1 MSKFGFDLND
11 YESNGGG
18 SRTYD
23 PLPKG
28 DYKLKCTEAEEKETR
43 SGGVMIA
50 ATFEVVGGEHD
61 GRKVW
66 NNYNIHNSSEKA
78 QKIGREQVASWA
90 KACGK
95 PNATSFDELLERP
108 FTAVLDIEKGKDGYS
123 DKNRIVGYVLGSAPA
138 PKVAPKPA
146 QQSLADMEDDIP
158 EAKPAKGDK
167 KKNPWD

>member
-1 MSKFGFDLND
+1 
-11 YESNGGG
+11 
-18 SRTYD
+18 
-23 PLPKG
+23 
-28 DYKLKCTEAEEKETR
+28 
-43 SGGVMIA
+43 MIA

-95 PNATSFDELLERP
+95 PNANSFDELLERP
-108 FTAVLDIEKGKDGYS
+108 FVAVLDIEKGKDGYA
-123 DKNRIVGYVLGSAPA
+123 DKNRIVGYVMGSAAA

-146 QQSLADMEDDIP
+146 AQASLADMEDDIP
-158 EAKPAKGDK
+158 EAKSAKDSK